1 MISHTLNFFTR
12 ELGDSAT
19 LAQCSYD
26 LGSLHLRDHR
36 PRVALTCFQEALDMA
51 REQRNDKL
59 EATSLQ
65 EMAQVHVYAYAKET
79 LNLPS
84 QQA

>member
-1 MISHTLNFFTR
+1 MIFTCPNLFIR

-36 PRVALTCFQEALDMA
+36 PRVALACFQEALDMA
-51 REQRNDKL
+51 REQRNNKL
-59 EATSLQ
+59 EASSLQ
-65 EMAQVHVYAYAKET
+65 EIAQVWRRLVRRK
-79 LNLPS
+79 
-84 QQA
+84 

>member
-1 MISHTLNFFTR
+1 MNFTCFALFSR

-51 REQRNDKL
+51 REQRNIKL
-59 EATSLQ
+59 EATALQ
-65 EMAQVHVYAYAKET
+65 EMAQVHRRNEGS
-79 LNLPS
+79 N
-84 QQA
+84 